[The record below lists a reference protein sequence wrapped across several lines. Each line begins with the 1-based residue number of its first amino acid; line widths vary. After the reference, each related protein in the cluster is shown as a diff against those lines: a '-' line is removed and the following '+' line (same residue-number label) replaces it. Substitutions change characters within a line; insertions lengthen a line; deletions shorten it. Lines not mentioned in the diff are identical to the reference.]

1 MKEKFSDYSNQQL
14 KDLLKKNLQSMTGNK
29 DDLIRKCADGSV
41 LGRIPR
47 CPKCFGG
54 RYLSIYLDP
63 NSISKKEPTSV
74 QDITMMLISRIAIL
88 LLPFPKSKEIHGR
101 HDCQFVI
108 IIKFLL
114 CQHRFLYMNFISY
127 FCFIFSFQ

>member
-29 DDLIRKCADGSV
+29 DDLIHKCADGSV

-54 RYLSIYLDP
+54 RYLSIYLGP

-88 LLPFPKSKEIHGR
+88 LLPFPKLKEIHGR
-101 HDCQFVI
+101 HDG
-108 IIKFLL
+108 
-114 CQHRFLYMNFISY
+114 
-127 FCFIFSFQ
+127 